1 MLDALQLR
9 VPEPKDITNTGM
21 QIIMNCRLA
30 QLDSRVLNHQSSRSI
45 CFFIREKAAGDISA
59 LLEDKGGWKGGEGGR
74 EREEM
79 RGRKY
84 D

>member
-30 QLDSRVLNHQSSRSI
+30 QLESSTISQDPSK
-45 CFFIREKAAGDISA
+45 CFFISREKAAGDISA

>member
-9 VPEPKDITNTGM
+9 VPEPKDITNTWNANNNEL
-21 QIIMNCRLA
+21 QAC
-30 QLDSRVLNHQSSRSI
+30 STRVLNHQSSRSI